1 MYILFYS
8 QLYHFENTG
17 IFLQII
23 DPLDL
28 YRASIIRDFILT
40 RRVHLLFAL
49 RLVFPT
55 DSPLVTFP
63 LRIIVRLLTIPLQLL
78 INHTLPVQDHV
89 SFLSCTFSSFLFP
102 LLDSKATSFIPPTWD
117 SFLSLFS
124 LRILSRRSIRNLE
137 VQPQV
142 IRFPR
147 NEIDRLRRV
156 NKTSVLDL
164 SPLLL
169 KSKNWID
176 ENWVKRRSIIKER
189 KNHWISFGIT
199 CQERS
204 IKLSHHQLSGR
215 RKKKRRE
222 NRKENEIQ
230 TKRERE
236 KSFPPEDGVTSNGQ
250 LDESLE

>member
-1 MYILFYS
+1 MLAILFFFFLSFGSPRRERLLRCREIHRRRKFLNYVIINNTSIIKSRRTNLWGNYILFLIIVYILFS
-8 QLYHFENTG
+8 IRIVPFRILQENTG

-137 VQPQV
+137 VV
-142 IRFPR
+142 Y
-147 NEIDRLRRV
+147 NLR
-156 NKTSVLDL
+156 
-164 SPLLL
+164 
-169 KSKNWID
+169 
-176 ENWVKRRSIIKER
+176 
-189 KNHWISFGIT
+189 
-199 CQERS
+199 
-204 IKLSHHQLSGR
+204 
-215 RKKKRRE
+215 
-222 NRKENEIQ
+222 
-230 TKRERE
+230 
-236 KSFPPEDGVTSNGQ
+236 
-250 LDESLE
+250 

>member
-1 MYILFYS
+1 MLAILFFFFLSFGSPRRERLLRCREIHRRRKFLNYVIINNTSIIKSRRTNLWGNYILFLIIVYILFYS
-8 QLYHFENTG
+8 QFENTG

-40 RRVHLLFAL
+40 RRVHLLLAL

-137 VQPQV
+137 VV
-142 IRFPR
+142 Y
-147 NEIDRLRRV
+147 NLR
-156 NKTSVLDL
+156 
-164 SPLLL
+164 
-169 KSKNWID
+169 
-176 ENWVKRRSIIKER
+176 
-189 KNHWISFGIT
+189 
-199 CQERS
+199 
-204 IKLSHHQLSGR
+204 
-215 RKKKRRE
+215 
-222 NRKENEIQ
+222 
-230 TKRERE
+230 
-236 KSFPPEDGVTSNGQ
+236 
-250 LDESLE
+250 